1 MLDLFGI
8 RHRGLQ
14 SLLSAYVDD
23 QVTDAEARRVQRHLS
38 GCEACGAELESLRAT
53 VGLLRSLPELAVPR
67 SFRLTAI
74 PESRPVRAAP
84 VYSRPLMAAAS
95 VAAALLIALVAVDLS
110 DLGTSV
116 DIPSSATVTDSSGE
130 IAVAAEAAE
139 APEALEEVA
148 IQRAVE
154 PQIEIEVEAET
165 EAAAEVEIEALREV
179 EQESVVEV
187 ESIAAAAPEAD
198 DGAAGERATKAL
210 ARPEEALVAEA
221 LEAAPEEALA
231 LEAASEPATSEAG
244 GGVDDL
250 AVAGLAG
257 EPELE
262 LFAADAAVETAEIE
276 ALAAAPEA
284 PAGGDG
290 GIEVAGTGPLAEP
303 DTDDPGGFPYL
314 PLQIAAGA
322 VLGALLLGLL
332 YLRRRRI

>member
-1 MLDLFGI
+1 MEAGRSPAAAQLAL
-8 RHRGLQ
+8 LQ
-14 SLLSAYVDD
+14 A
-23 QVTDAEARRVQRHLS
+23 QHDALGGRAPPPL
-38 GCEACGAELESLRAT
+38 GPGAEEDEGDGDGNPA
-53 VGLLRSLPELAVPR
+53 ED
-67 SFRLTAI
+67 
-74 PESRPVRAAP
+74 E
-84 VYSRPLMAAAS
+84 
-95 VAAALLIALVAVDLS
+95 VD
-110 DLGTSV
+110 
-116 DIPSSATVTDSSGE
+116 
-130 IAVAAEAAE
+130 EAAF
-139 APEALEEVA
+139 
-148 IQRAVE
+148 
-154 PQIEIEVEAET
+154 
-165 EAAAEVEIEALREV
+165 
-179 EQESVVEV
+179 
-187 ESIAAAAPEAD
+187 
-198 DGAAGERATKAL
+198 
-210 ARPEEALVAEA
+210 
-221 LEAAPEEALA
+221 EEALA